1 MRKLTKTLMWA
12 LVGMGIGYFLSQNN
26 ESIKITMMIGMAGFP
41 AGWKAVSKWGVIP
54 VNIVGFTLQVVV
66 SINVLEILSK
76 EFKVHGLGSENNYAD
91 QGEET
96 EQEGKKKNDKIP
108 LIMNL
113 FQKVTILKIRLCVE
127 HYQDALRSEA
137 ICRRYP
143 TIRDGLYVF
152 LELNNM
158 ETIQQFSEEMSKKAM
173 EAFAV
178 RQDQGIAFM
187 PLVDLFNTLKAL
199 AEYQD
204 VYDNFKEFKLLMKYP
219 KLTPYMYSFV
229 EILHG
234 LIYWPLFVLY
244 FMFEVSRIV
253 FTNLHELLIPVF
265 FIVFIGSNW
274 LFTKIWGVENLL
286 VFRHIFLKAKWYAFL
301 DQCMGTVN
309 NSFDA
314 IILSVMLLIMM
325 LLIYLLSS
333 VAITV
338 FLAQFADDLNKG
350 FDWKGLGRTFQ
361 NIFQQIKNY
370 IINRES

>member
-41 AGWKAVSKWGVIP
+41 AGWKAVSKWGFIS

-66 SINVLEILSK
+66 SINVLEMLSK

-113 FQKVTILKIRLCVE
+113 FQKVTILKIKLCVE

-178 RQDQGIAFM
+178 RQD
-187 PLVDLFNTLKAL
+187 
-199 AEYQD
+199 
-204 VYDNFKEFKLLMKYP
+204 
-219 KLTPYMYSFV
+219 
-229 EILHG
+229 
-234 LIYWPLFVLY
+234 
-244 FMFEVSRIV
+244 
-253 FTNLHELLIPVF
+253 
-265 FIVFIGSNW
+265 
-274 LFTKIWGVENLL
+274 
-286 VFRHIFLKAKWYAFL
+286 
-301 DQCMGTVN
+301 
-309 NSFDA
+309 
-314 IILSVMLLIMM
+314 
-325 LLIYLLSS
+325 
-333 VAITV
+333 
-338 FLAQFADDLNKG
+338 
-350 FDWKGLGRTFQ
+350 
-361 NIFQQIKNY
+361 
-370 IINRES
+370 